1 MKNILFTG
9 ASTALITPFSDGR
22 IDTDSFGRIIDL
34 QLGAKIPALTVC
46 GTTGESA
53 TLSDKEKLELI
64 SFAVSRAA
72 GKAKII
78 AGTGSN
84 DTAHAVKLSRKAE
97 SLSCDALL
105 AVTPYYNKASPEGLY
120 RHYSEIAGASSLPVI
135 LYNVPS
141 RTGLDAPVGII
152 KRLFEAGAV
161 AAVKEASGNI
171 SKTAELISICPGI
184 TVYSGNDDAIL
195 PTLSLGGKGV
205 ISVLSN
211 LLPGEVQSL
220 CNDFFEGRTKAAAAS
235 QAKLYPLI
243 SALFST
249 TNPIPVKYLISRLGL
264 CRAEYRLPMIP
275 PTTGER
281 ELLDRVFEAYFS

>member
-84 DTAHAVKLSRKAE
+84 DTAHAVKLSREAE
-97 SLSCDALL
+97 SLGCDALL

-220 CNDFFEGRTKAAAAS
+220 CTDFFEGRTESAAAS

-249 TNPIPVKYLISRLGL
+249 TNPIPVKYLMSRLGL

>member
-84 DTAHAVKLSRKAE
+84 DTAHAVKLSREAE
-97 SLSCDALL
+97 SLGCDALL
-105 AVTPYYNKASPEGLY
+105 AVTPYYNKA
-120 RHYSEIAGASSLPVI
+120 
-135 LYNVPS
+135 
-141 RTGLDAPVGII
+141 
-152 KRLFEAGAV
+152 
-161 AAVKEASGNI
+161 
-171 SKTAELISICPGI
+171 
-184 TVYSGNDDAIL
+184 
-195 PTLSLGGKGV
+195 
-205 ISVLSN
+205 
-211 LLPGEVQSL
+211 
-220 CNDFFEGRTKAAAAS
+220 
-235 QAKLYPLI
+235 
-243 SALFST
+243 
-249 TNPIPVKYLISRLGL
+249 
-264 CRAEYRLPMIP
+264 
-275 PTTGER
+275 
-281 ELLDRVFEAYFS
+281 

>member
-84 DTAHAVKLSRKAE
+84 DTAHAVKLSREAE
-97 SLSCDALL
+97 SLGCDALL

-220 CNDFFEGRTKAAAAS
+220 CTDFFEGRTESAAAS

-249 TNPIPVKYLISRLGL
+249 TNPIPVKYLMSRLGL

-275 PTTGER
+275 PTAGEK
-281 ELLDRVFEAYFS
+281 ELLDRVFEDYFS

>member
-64 SFAVSRAA
+64 SFAVSRAV

-97 SLSCDALL
+97 SLGCDALL

-120 RHYSEIAGASSLPVI
+120 RHYSEIAAASSLPVI

-171 SKTAELISICPGI
+171 SKTAELISLCPGI

-220 CNDFFEGRTKAAAAS
+220 CTDFFEGRTESAAAS

-249 TNPIPVKYLISRLGL
+249 TNPIPVKYLMSRLGL
-264 CRAEYRLPMIP
+264 CRAEYRLPMTA
-275 PTTGER
+275 PTAGEK
-281 ELLDRVFEAYFS
+281 ELLDRVFEDYFS

>member
-1 MKNILFTG
+1 M
-9 ASTALITPFSDGR
+9 
-22 IDTDSFGRIIDL
+22 
-34 QLGAKIPALTVC
+34 
-46 GTTGESA
+46 
-53 TLSDKEKLELI
+53 
-64 SFAVSRAA
+64 
-72 GKAKII
+72 
-78 AGTGSN
+78 
-84 DTAHAVKLSRKAE
+84 
-97 SLSCDALL
+97 
-105 AVTPYYNKASPEGLY
+105 
-120 RHYSEIAGASSLPVI
+120 I

-249 TNPIPVKYLISRLGL
+249 TNPIPVKYLMSRLGL

-275 PTTGER
+275 PTAGER